1 MIENCPVCGKAFDVQ
16 YPHLWRY
23 KRSKTFL
30 CSYGCMRALD
40 DKRGENRDMALTQE
54 QRQQVISMLLK
65 GENPN
70 EYIRGCGIKNPNC
83 TLWNMKKYLQ
93 KNDPETFRKVMDA
106 KKPEVS
112 LADAMAGMQDAA
124 DKFFG
129 ACEDMGLKVEPPT
142 VKLDGAIRIETPE
155 KNNVEVVERPRIT
168 KPVNYDGFEMSVI
181 RSTNTGARYEFA
193 EDCLFVKVGMDEF
206 VLKPSDWRK
215 LIDEIPKAAAVLGVE
230 V

>member
-1 MIENCPVCGKAFDVQ
+1 VIENCPVCGKAFDVQ

-106 KKPEVS
+106 KTPGTS
-112 LADAMAGMQDAA
+112 LADAMTGMKDAA
-124 DKFFG
+124 DQFFG
-129 ACEDMGLKVEPPT
+129 ACEDMGLKVEPEQPET
-142 VKLDGAIRIETPE
+142 TEPDDFDDRTTTTAIR
-155 KNNVEVVERPRIT
+155 V
-168 KPVNYDGFEMSVI
+168 DGLGEFYHDMKHKSV
-181 RSTNTGARYEFA
+181 
-193 EDCLFVKVGMDEF
+193 
-206 VLKPSDWRK
+206 DWRTEAG
-215 LIDEIPKAAAVLGVE
+215 DEVSLGPLWWKNLMEELPDILAALGVE